1 MTILTS
7 CCRCGKPSRRCC
19 WRTSWGRARTRLG
32 SSSRSW
38 RRSSRSCSWPSSAA
52 PCRSST
58 SPTPP
63 SPPTPRT
70 AARYVDQRCHNIGH
84 LKHYRLSL
92 GLASK
97 QQSLHE
103 HYIWSTDDDLCCC
116 LHILQQHDQPWSND
130 TPRKMI
136 ISIWS
141 KFDLRSHIPIK
152 SITRAALTRL
162 CCYLQSSAVAESFTA
177 WEDSYRG
184 ANPVIHQKF
193 ISDQSRT
200 NSWLKLLTSQG
211 ICGGF
216 CN

>member
-1 MTILTS
+1 MASGSSSRLTGDIFPTRSRCQDYLELAVCLSRLLVTLTVTMTILTS

-70 AARYVDQRCHNIGH
+70 AARYVHQRCHNIGH

-92 GLASK
+92 CLASK

-103 HYIWSTDDDLCCC
+103 HYIWSTDDDLCRC
-116 LHILQQHDQPWSND
+116 LHILQQHDQP
-130 TPRKMI
+130 
-136 ISIWS
+136 
-141 KFDLRSHIPIK
+141 
-152 SITRAALTRL
+152 
-162 CCYLQSSAVAESFTA
+162 
-177 WEDSYRG
+177 
-184 ANPVIHQKF
+184 
-193 ISDQSRT
+193 
-200 NSWLKLLTSQG
+200 
-211 ICGGF
+211 
-216 CN
+216 